1 MVEGRTYHKHNSAP
15 FVVDQNSVIRT
26 LGRQP
31 NWNRFGARWKHG
43 AVKVVVTAIVAVD
56 ATNVPVTALLG
67 PLKAG
72 EVVDFGG
79 KKFARL
85 TADAPA
91 GQAFLTVA
99 PLGTALAVN
108 DTSYAGGTGFKSVP
122 AGLCVCEDAT
132 GKIIPRSEAAAETA
146 YGYTE
151 TAMNEESST
160 DALTGY
166 SVIRGGSL
174 WENKLQD
181 ATGNPKVI
189 PAQYKTEMAAN
200 GAQFMYDQYF
210 DSRAV

>member
-1 MVEGRTYHKHNSAP
+1 MSEGRTYQKNNSVP

-31 NWNRFGARWKHG
+31 NWNRFGARWKQG
-43 AVKVVVTAIVAVD
+43 AVKVVVTAIAAADAVLI
-56 ATNVPVTALLG
+56 AVTAILG

-72 EVVDFGG
+72 EVIDFGG

-85 TADAPA
+85 TADVAA
-91 GQAFLTVA
+91 GVNSLPVA
-99 PLGTALAVN
+99 PLATALAVN

-132 GKIIPRSEAAAETA
+132 GKIIPRAEAAAETA

-151 TAMNEESST
+151 TAMNENSST

-166 SVIRGGSL
+166 GVIRGGSL

-181 ATGNPKVI
+181 STGNPKII
-189 PAQYKTEMAAN
+189 PAQWKTEMAAN

-210 DSRAV
+210 DSRAS